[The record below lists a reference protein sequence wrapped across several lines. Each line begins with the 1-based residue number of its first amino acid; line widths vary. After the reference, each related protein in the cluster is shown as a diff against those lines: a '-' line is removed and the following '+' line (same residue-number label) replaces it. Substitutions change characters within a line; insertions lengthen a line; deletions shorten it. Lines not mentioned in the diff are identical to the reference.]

1 MSEILEEGVIFREV
15 QRLRQPWVLAI
26 VFGITLM
33 AWAMAFSQLVLG
45 VPLGNNPATDWQM
58 VVILMLVGVL
68 FPAFILSLEL
78 SVEVRRDGL
87 FLRYRP
93 FHRKYIDLKLNT
105 VVSVQAMTYRPL
117 RDFGGWG
124 IRYGR
129 GGTAY
134 SMSGNE
140 GVQLTYPKNRHI
152 MIGSLRAQ
160 ELEMAIRSVMRK

>member
-1 MSEILEEGVIFREV
+1 MSGILEEGVIFREV

-26 VFGITLM
+26 VFGITL
-33 AWAMAFSQLVLG
+33 ATWAMAFYQLVLG
-45 VPLGNNPATDWQM
+45 VPVGNNPAEDWLM
-58 VVILMLVGVL
+58 VVILLLVGVL
-68 FPAFILSLEL
+68 FPAFILSVRLI
-78 SVEVRRDGL
+78 VEVRRDGL

-93 FHRKYIDLKLNT
+93 FHHRFVDLKLET
-105 VVSVQAMTYRPL
+105 VVSVQALTYRPL

-134 SMSGNE
+134 SMSGKE

-160 ELEMAIRSVMRK
+160 ELEMAIRSAMRK